1 MEILQDVSNWTRDEK
16 IQYLQSLLDDEEMSL
31 DVFPVLALLVED
43 EDPEVRKLAV
53 TGLWDHPRSEM
64 IDRLC
69 ELVRRD
75 PSQEVRSKAVVTL
88 GRFIY
93 EGDEYDL
100 VDDDLAWVDGDEET
114 PVEQL
119 SKQDFQR
126 VKDFLMDIIR
136 DDHQPSE
143 TRRFAVE
150 AISFSNTPEVR
161 EVIAQAY
168 AQVDPKMKVSAIFA
182 MGRSGDRA
190 WSGILLQ
197 ELESPVRELQFEATR
212 AVGEAGL
219 VAASSSLKRLAES
232 DDLDLKLEAV
242 WSLGRTGG
250 PGVHRFLTESAQ
262 SDDEDVREVAEAALE
277 ELELT
282 EAAEDDLD
290 EAGPGGDVGPLPLG

>member
-1 MEILQDVSNWTRDEK
+1 MEVLQDVSNWTRDEK
-16 IQYLQSLLDDEEMSL
+16 IQYLQALIDDEEMSL
-31 DVFPVLALLVED
+31 DAFPVLAILVED

-69 ELVRRD
+69 ELVQHD

-93 EGDEYDL
+93 EGDDDDL
-100 VDDDLAWVDGDEET
+100 ADDDLAWGDEDEEL

-119 SKQDFQR
+119 SKKDFQR
-126 VKDFLMDIIR
+126 VKAFLMDLIR
-136 DDHQPSE
+136 DDRQPSE

-161 EVIAQAY
+161 EIIAQAY
-168 AQVDPKMKVSAIFA
+168 AQADHKMKVSAIFA

-190 WSGILLQ
+190 WSSILLQ

-219 VAASSSLKRLAES
+219 AAASPTLKRLVES
-232 DDLDLKLEAV
+232 GDLDLKLEAI
-242 WSLGRTGG
+242 WSLGRAGG
-250 PGVHRFLTESAQ
+250 PGVHRFLSETAR

-277 ELELT
+277 ELAVT
-282 EAAEDDLD
+282 EAAEDDRD
-290 EAGPGGDVGPLPLG
+290 EATDDDGLHPMQ